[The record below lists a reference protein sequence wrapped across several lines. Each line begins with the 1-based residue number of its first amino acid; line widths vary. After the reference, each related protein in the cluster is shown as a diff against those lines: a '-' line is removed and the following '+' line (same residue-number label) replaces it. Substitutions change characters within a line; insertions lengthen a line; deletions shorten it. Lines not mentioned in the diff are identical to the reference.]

1 MTGQLGVQEDCTRG
15 SRLYDFNFNLIMSC
29 HIHLP
34 PLKYFAVASTYLNCM
49 FSFVFATEGPFGA
62 ETSCSQNMWACIPA
76 FISIHFVYIVS
87 FLLVQYI
94 GFTVL
99 LLCTLQL
106 FNSSTTEFQQLKL
119 ALVCECEGETIMI
132 RGGGAYLVGGQ
143 IWHDIPHVLCSRITP
158 PSPLY

>member
-15 SRLYDFNFNLIMSC
+15 SYLYDFNFNLTMSC

-49 FSFVFATEGPFGA
+49 FSFVLATEEGPFGT
-62 ETSCSQNMWACIPA
+62 ETSYSQNMWACITA

-87 FLLVQYI
+87 FLLLPYI
-94 GFTVL
+94 GLTVL

-119 ALVCECEGETIMI
+119 ALACECEGGTIII
-132 RGGGAYLVGGQ
+132 REGGQ
-143 IWHDIPHVLCSRITP
+143 FSN
-158 PSPLY
+158 